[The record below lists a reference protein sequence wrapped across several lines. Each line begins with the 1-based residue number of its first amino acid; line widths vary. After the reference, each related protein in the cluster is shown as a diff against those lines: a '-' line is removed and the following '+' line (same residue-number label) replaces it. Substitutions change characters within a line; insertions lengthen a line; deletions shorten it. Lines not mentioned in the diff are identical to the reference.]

1 MINDL
6 FPVLKGFDRTAGM
19 NYNTKREIKMKSDDS
34 ELISDILIGC
44 DELNGLL
51 DESDELKYSYKQAND
66 KKQEDIIGN
75 DLTNLNARINNKF
88 SSINGDID
96 RIRREV
102 NKDIKYDPECYEPRL
117 RMKNLISQVLQAK
130 LYQLIKRSQKNQLE
144 VRVMV
149 EEKIARQL
157 TIYDP
162 TLNKDQVQ
170 QLIQDPEG
178 VQEIVK
184 QRMYAG
190 TNEKVQ
196 AAIDAIK
203 EKLEEIEA
211 LERNVNHLYNMIEDL
226 SLIIK
231 AQTDLVN
238 SIEENMKGVKDFIG
252 KMIENFEKAKKEY
265 MTAQQK
271 FCCIFIC
278 ILVIMVIG
286 VNYGMS
292 RVGLI

>member
-1 MINDL
+1 MIRDL
-6 FPVLKGFDRTAGM
+6 FPILKGFDRTAGM
-19 NYNTKREIKMKSDDS
+19 NSNTKREIKMKSDDS
-34 ELISDILIGC
+34 DLVRDILQGC
-44 DELNGLL
+44 DELSEML
-51 DESDELKYSYKQAND
+51 EEADELKYSYKQAND
-66 KKQEDIIGN
+66 KKQEDIIGS
-75 DLTNLNARINNKF
+75 DLTNLNARINAKF
-88 SSINGDID
+88 TNINGDID
-96 RIRREV
+96 KIRREV
-102 NKDIKYDPECYEPRL
+102 VKDIKYDPECYEPRL
-117 RMKNLISQVLQAK
+117 RMRNLISKVLQAK
-130 LYQLIKRSQKNQLE
+130 LYQLLKRSQKNQLE
-144 VRVMV
+144 VKVMV

-162 TLNKDQVQ
+162 TLSKDTVQ

-178 VQEIVK
+178 VEEIVK

-190 TNEKVQ
+190 TNEKVM

-211 LERNVNHLYNMIEDL
+211 LERNVNHLHNMIEDL

-238 SIEENMKGVKDFIG
+238 SIEENMNGVKDFIG

-292 RVGLI
+292 RLGLI